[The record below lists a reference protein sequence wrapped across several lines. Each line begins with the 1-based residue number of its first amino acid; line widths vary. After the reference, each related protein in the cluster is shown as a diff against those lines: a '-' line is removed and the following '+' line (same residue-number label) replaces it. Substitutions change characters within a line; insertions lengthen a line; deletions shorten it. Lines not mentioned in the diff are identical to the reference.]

1 MYECMFFYTGKGD
14 KGKSHIGK
22 KKIPKD
28 SVIFEAL
35 GDLDELNSLVGVVKS
50 GLRNKPLQKKLQNT
64 QESLFIIQARV
75 AWILFPQFKAKQ
87 LSKKKIAELEK
98 EIDAIEKK
106 IQPDR
111 GFVIAGSEQVSAHL
125 DYLRAVS
132 RRVERSLNKLHKKDT
147 LPPEVLTYA
156 NRLSSYYYALAR
168 DEVYRKKVKEPQ
180 PTYE

>member
-1 MYECMFFYTGKGD
+1 MFFYTGKGD
-14 KGKSHIGK
+14 KGKSQIGK

-28 SVIFEAL
+28 SPIFEAL
-35 GDLDELNSLVGVVKS
+35 GDLDELNSLVGLVKS
-50 GLRNKPLQKKLQNT
+50 SIKDKPLQKKLQNT

-87 LSKKKIAELEK
+87 LSKKKITELEK
-98 EIDAIEKK
+98 EIDAIEQK

-111 GFVIAGSEQVSAHL
+111 GFVIAGAEYVSAQL

-132 RRVERSLNKLHKKDT
+132 RRAERSLNKLHKKDT
-147 LPPEVLTYA
+147 LPPEVLAYA

-168 DEVYRKKVKEPQ
+168 YEVYRKKVKEPQ

>member
-1 MYECMFFYTGKGD
+1 MFFYTGKGD
-14 KGKSHIGK
+14 KGTSHIGK
-22 KKIPKD
+22 KEIPKD
-28 SVIFEAL
+28 SPIFEAL

-50 GLRNKPLQKKLQNT
+50 SMKDKPLQKKLQNT
-64 QESLFIIQARV
+64 QECLFIIQARV
-75 AWILFPQFKAKQ
+75 AWILFPQFEAKQ
-87 LSKKKIAELEK
+87 LSEKKITELEK
-98 EIDAIEKK
+98 EIDAIEQK

-111 GFVIAGSEQVSAHL
+111 GFVISGAEEVSAQL

-168 DEVYRKKVKEPQ
+168 DEVYKKKVKEPQ

>member
-14 KGKSHIGK
+14 KGVSYIGK

-28 SVIFEAL
+28 SIIFEVL

-50 GLRNKPLQKKLQNT
+50 SMKNKSLQKKLQNT

-75 AWILFPQFKAKQ
+75 AWILFPQFEAKQ
-87 LSKKKIAELEK
+87 LSKKKITELEK
-98 EIDAIEKK
+98 EIRAIEQK

-111 GFVIAGSEQVSAHL
+111 GFVISGAEEISAQL

-132 RRVERSLNKLHKKDT
+132 RRIERSLNKLHKKDT